1 MYEIWKNFLLS
12 VFIELLKNV
21 FPEQGESTQKEESRT
36 FKKKKKVGFGKNG
49 GKFKWKE
56 AAQ

>member
-36 FKKKKKVGFGKNG
+36 LKKKVGFGKNG
-49 GKFKWKE
+49 SKFKWKE